1 LFEVPKTTMHH
12 HMIALRS
19 AGLVT
24 FSGTKGY
31 RLRRDALPD
40 VGELLRG
47 YLGAA
52 AAPLAAPAS
61 TTRPTRRRA
70 PRA

>member
-1 LFEVPKTTMHH
+1 MPKTTMHH

-24 FSGTKGY
+24 LTSGTKRY

-40 VGELLRG
+40 VGELLRL
-47 YLGAA
+47 YLGAEG
-52 AAPLAAPAS
+52 PLATPAPTS
-61 TTRPTRRRA
+61 RSTRRKG